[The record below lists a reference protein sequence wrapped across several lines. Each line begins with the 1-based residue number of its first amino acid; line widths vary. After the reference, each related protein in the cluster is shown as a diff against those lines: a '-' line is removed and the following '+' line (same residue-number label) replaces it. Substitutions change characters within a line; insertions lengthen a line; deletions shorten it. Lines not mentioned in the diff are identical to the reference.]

1 MIKLTNHFL
10 VSTPII
16 RNNVFDTSVVYVTE
30 HDVANGAVGV
40 MINKPISKTFRH
52 AFRGLDLG
60 HYSHDWNDKTLY
72 LGGPVCADNSFILRR
87 SEKRDNQLFELTNNR
102 NILEEMVNTG
112 NHDDVFVSVGYTAW
126 ADYQMEHEI
135 LRNEW
140 LVVQAD
146 PGLIFDVDP
155 IDRYTEAL
163 RLLGVSNLGQIYCSS
178 AAVT

>member
-10 VSTPII
+10 VATPII

-40 MINKPISKTFRH
+40 MINKPIGKSFRH
-52 AFRGLDLG
+52 VFRGFDLD
-60 HYSHDWNDKTLY
+60 HYGRDWSDKTLY
-72 LGGPVCADNSFILRR
+72 LGGPVCADNSFVLRR
-87 SEKRDNQLFELTNNR
+87 SDKRDNQLFELTNNHS
-102 NILEEMVNTG
+102 ILEEASRAPSIDNI
-112 NHDDVFVSVGYTAW
+112 FVSVGYTAW

-146 PGLIFDVDP
+146 PGLIFDVNP
-155 IDRYTEAL
+155 MDRYREAL